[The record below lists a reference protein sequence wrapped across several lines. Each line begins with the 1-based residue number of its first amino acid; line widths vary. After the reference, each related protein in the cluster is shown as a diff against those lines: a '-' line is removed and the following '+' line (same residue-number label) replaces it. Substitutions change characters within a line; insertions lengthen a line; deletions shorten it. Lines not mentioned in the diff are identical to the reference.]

1 MCDVMCKRVR
11 SGGRDSGVP
20 ARGAKAQRRV
30 GRIVVRVNQIVRE
43 ARVIGM
49 RRERLFESSGGL
61 HVDRR
66 VASTMRRSEERETV
80 ERGGVDVV
88 RKRSTDAAHLL
99 EIREVA
105 RLFVACAVQRLERA
119 QIRTL
124 PVCFA
129 FGDSIASARAETLED
144 AARAAEILFH
154 PHRMV
159 LRHRLAPIGHGERRI
174 DLLRLPE
181 RAGGIVVL
189 EVVELSETVQ
199 ERGLRGRRARILEG
213 DGADARCLRADRHA
227 EYRGKNG
234 DSHEP
239 AHVADAIC

>member
-1 MCDVMCKRVR
+1 MC
-11 SGGRDSGVP
+11 
-20 ARGAKAQRRV
+20 
-30 GRIVVRVNQIVRE
+30 
-43 ARVIGM
+43 
-49 RRERLFESSGGL
+49 RERLFESSGGL

-66 VASTMRRSEERETV
+66 VASIMRRSQERETV
-80 ERGGVDVV
+80 QRSGVDVV

-105 RLFVACAVQRLERA
+105 RLFVARAVQRLERA
-119 QIRTL
+119 QIRML
-124 PVCFA
+124 PGCSA
-129 FGDSIASARAETLED
+129 LGDPIAGARAEALED

-174 DLLRLPE
+174 DLLRLAE

-213 DGADARCLRADRHA
+213 DGADARRLRAARHA
-227 EYRGKNG
+227 EGGGKNG
-234 DSHEP
+234 DSHEH
-239 AHVADAIC
+239 AHVADALC